1 MRARA
6 RRAGG
11 PVTVWPRRTRHGSPT
26 SCAPLG
32 SGRAPGEAHSGP
44 VVPERPGRT
53 VSGVRHWSAHRVA
66 QAEAGGWRRRS
77 GPLRDGTTRTSR
89 CSEARHPH
97 LGCSRGLRRCGE
109 GPVGP
114 RSVSVGTH
122 RVAGARESA
131 PENEMER
138 LSSVVREFFRPRAH
152 GVPDERRSWSST
164 SGIRMRCSLLRVVD
178 GPGLRRRRRKR
189 CLTEVCRA
197 FSSDIRMRLRES
209 AIKTIFYRS
218 VSSVPAFR
226 SAGRTPGERMCRAE
240 RADVA

>member
-6 RRAGG
+6 RRASG

-66 QAEAGGWRRRS
+66 QAEAGAGGADPGLFEMAPHGLRAVRRL
-77 GPLRDGTTRTSR
+77 GIRTSAALVASADVVR
-89 CSEARHPH
+89 DLRGQVGLGRHASR
-97 LGCSRGLRRCGE
+97 SRGTRIR
-109 GPVGP
+109 
-114 RSVSVGTH
+114 
-122 RVAGARESA
+122 A
-131 PENEMER
+131 ENEMER